1 MQLTKSTH
9 NNRINHYLKPGKM
22 EGKATS
28 IETLVDKTEDYVK
41 TSIDLLKLKA
51 VDKSAE
57 VVSALSVKIVC
68 LAIVSI
74 AVLLINIGLALLI
87 GEAIGKTY
95 MGFFAVAAF
104 YLLVLGLL
112 LAFKNEWIKT
122 PVSNAVINAFFKT
135 DFV

>member
-1 MQLTKSTH
+1 
-9 NNRINHYLKPGKM
+9 M